1 MDISVKQTN
10 YQTEDRSWLASAH
23 GTEATE
29 TVTLD
34 VSTFTAGT
42 HYPNGFIPSGI
53 ALGKITAT
61 GKYGPYSDAAGDG
74 RTTLVGHLFNSTEVR
89 TDADID
95 VGAPMLVHGVIVEAK
110 LPSGHGVDANGKTDV
125 TGRIRYR

>member
-42 HYPNGFIPSGI
+42 HYPNGFIPSGM

-61 GKYGPYSDAAGDG
+61 GKYGPYVDAAGDG
-74 RTTLVGHLFNSTEVR
+74 RTTLVGHLFSGVKVR

-95 VGAPMLVHGVIVEAK
+95 AAGAMLTHGQVVEAK
-110 LPSGHGVDANGKTDV
+110 LPANHGVDANGKVDV

>member
-1 MDISVKQTN
+1 MDISVRSKTLLP
-10 YQTEDRSWLASAH
+10 EDRSWLGSAH
-23 GTEATE
+23 GTDATE

-53 ALGKITAT
+53 ALGKITAS

-74 RTTLVGHLFNSTEVR
+74 RTTLVGHLFNSTEVGSA
-89 TDADID
+89 TSVPVA
-95 VGAPMLVHGVIVEAK
+95 APMLVHGVIVEAK
-110 LPSGHGVDANGKTDV
+110 LPANHGVDANGKTDV
-125 TGRIRYR
+125 AGRIRYR